1 MPPGTPHDAGDAKG
15 SPQRERI
22 RRVSAELFAAKGYNG
37 VGIAEIGAAVGLGR
51 GALYYHIGSKE
62 DLLYDI
68 ASRYISDLVKSGQ
81 AIAAKVEDPVARIR
95 QLSRHLMGT
104 IGAHLAEL
112 TVCFREVN
120 ALTGNHHLVVSNL
133 HAQYQKI
140 WADAIADGMEKG
152 VFRPIPTVALKGLLG
167 MYFYSFLWLNPQ
179 GRSTPQEIADIFSE
193 LVLRAVAEY
202 GMIEGGNSPRSPDE
216 KVPGVKAPRPTRV

>member
-1 MPPGTPHDAGDAKG
+1 MPSAAPPDTGDAKE

-37 VGIAEIGAAVGLGR
+37 VGIAEIGTAVGLGR

-62 DLLYDI
+62 ELLYDI
-68 ASRYISDLVKSGQ
+68 ASRYIGDLVESGQ
-81 AIAAKVEDPVARIR
+81 AIAARVEDPVARIR

-133 HAQYQKI
+133 HAQYQRI

-167 MYFYSFLWLNPQ
+167 MYFYSFLWLNPH
-179 GRSTPQEIADIFSE
+179 GRNTPQEIADIFSD
-193 LVLRAVAEY
+193 LVLRAVVEY
-202 GMIEGGNSPRSPDE
+202 GAIGGDGSSRSTDRE
-216 KVPGVKAPRPTRV
+216 DRR